1 MQIRRLYI
9 DLDVIHGV
17 TGVQAVFF
25 LLKQNLLRRAEHGG
39 MILCFQFCCGRR
51 CRCCAALFDGVMDIA
66 GLLSLLEALSPQAT
80 CTLELTQDRPSLD
93 WLVEKHLLE

>member
-1 MQIRRLYI
+1 MTRACVSARSRPREYVCVSASPGELAARLCAVPFPRAPAQQSGDR
-9 DLDVIHGV
+9 DLH
-17 TGVQAVFF
+17 
-25 LLKQNLLRRAEHGG
+25 
-39 MILCFQFCCGRR
+39 
-51 CRCCAALFDGVMDIA
+51 AALFDGVMDIA